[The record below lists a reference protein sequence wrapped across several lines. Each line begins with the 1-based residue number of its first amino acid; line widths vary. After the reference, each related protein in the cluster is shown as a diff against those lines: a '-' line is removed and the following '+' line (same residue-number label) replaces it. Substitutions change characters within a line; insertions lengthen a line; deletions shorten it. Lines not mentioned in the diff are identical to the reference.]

1 MKAMLKSTAWLLATA
16 FVLSAAC
23 TQKTEQKQLLVFN
36 NDLEVFSLG
45 QGSPLEQWLKCDKV
59 VVYQSLK
66 IKDSGR
72 FQWHEYIEKY
82 PHVKFIFIVQAQDEA
97 RIKEFLLSY
106 KLDNYSI
113 FWDRHNR
120 FKKDNKV
127 ESEVSFIA
135 FLVDKENKV
144 VGLSNPTIPDFS
156 KRLAKLDGC

>member
-1 MKAMLKSTAWLLATA
+1 VLNSPAWLLLIA
-16 FVLSAAC
+16 FVLSVGC
-23 TQKTEQKQLLVFN
+23 TQRTEKKQLLVFN
-36 NDLEVFSLG
+36 DELEVFSLG
-45 QGSPLEQWLKCDKV
+45 QGSPLEQWLRCDKV
-59 VVYQSLK
+59 VVYQNLK
-66 IKDSGR
+66 FGYSEM
-72 FQWHEYIEKY
+72 FQWHEYIEEY

-97 RIKEFLLSY
+97 RIKEFLLFY

-120 FKKDNKV
+120 FKKDNKI

>member
-1 MKAMLKSTAWLLATA
+1 MLKSAAWFLASA

-23 TQKTEQKQLLVFN
+23 TQKTEQKHLLVFN

-45 QGSPLEQWLKCDKV
+45 QGTPLEQWLRCDKV
-59 VVYQSLK
+59 VVYQNLK
-66 IKDSGR
+66 FGYSEM
-72 FQWHEYIEKY
+72 FQWHEYIEEY

-97 RIKEFLLSY
+97 RIKEFLLFY

-113 FWDRHNR
+113 FWDRNNR

-144 VGLSNPTIPDFS
+144 VGLSNPTIPDFP

>member
-1 MKAMLKSTAWLLATA
+1 MLNSPAWLLLIA
-16 FVLSAAC
+16 FVLSVGC
-23 TQKTEQKQLLVFN
+23 TQRTEKKQLLVFN
-36 NDLEVFSLG
+36 DELEVFSLG
-45 QGSPLEQWLKCDKV
+45 QGSPLEQWLRCDKV
-59 VVYQSLK
+59 VVYQNLK
-66 IKDSGR
+66 FGYSEM
-72 FQWHEYIEKY
+72 FQWHEYIEEY

-97 RIKEFLLSY
+97 RIKEFLLFY

-120 FKKDNKV
+120 FKKDNKI

>member
-1 MKAMLKSTAWLLATA
+1 MLKSAAWFLASA
-16 FVLSAAC
+16 FVLSTAC
-23 TQKTEQKQLLVFN
+23 TQKTEQKHLLVFN

-45 QGSPLEQWLKCDKV
+45 QGSPLEQWLRCDKV
-59 VVYQSLK
+59 VVYQNLK
-66 IKDSGR
+66 FGYSEM
-72 FQWHEYIEKY
+72 FQWQEYIEEY

-97 RIKEFLLSY
+97 RIKEFLLFY

-113 FWDRHNR
+113 FWDRNNR